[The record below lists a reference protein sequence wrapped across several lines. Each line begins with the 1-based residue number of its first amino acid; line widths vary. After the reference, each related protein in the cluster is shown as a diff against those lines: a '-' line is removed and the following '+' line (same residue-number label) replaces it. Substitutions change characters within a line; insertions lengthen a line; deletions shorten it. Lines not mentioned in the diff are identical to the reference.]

1 MPSRQEPTTQTPLAA
16 SVVALLTIACA
27 RPAPAPS
34 LGSVSAAGATDC
46 SARVEEARV
55 AADLPALSVS
65 LARDGQ
71 ILAWGASGERIAG
84 GGEPVTLHDKWH
96 IGSDTKAMT
105 AHLAALSVARGEI
118 AWDTSVA
125 EVFAELEPAEGW
137 ETVTLLDLVRHQSGL
152 PQLST
157 GAKQYMLVMHS
168 QPTHDLRS
176 QWVEKQ
182 VLPSS
187 PSENRAFSYANSN
200 YMLVGAM
207 LEARS
212 GESWETLLFDRLF
225 TPLGMTGAGLGIPGE
240 GHPRGHRRH
249 SDGQWAPSSDGA
261 GADNVPALGPAGTVH
276 TDHQSWAAFAQAQL
290 EVLHAGDAADP
301 ALSQLF
307 AVPDDS
313 PYAGGWIHLDEPP
326 GGLQGPA
333 WTHGGSNGMWFALA
347 TLLPEYSASF
357 FCTSNALDA
366 SVMGPECARL
376 MAELVKDHSEGN

>member
-1 MPSRQEPTTQTPLAA
+1 MEAA
-16 SVVALLTIACA
+16 RI
-27 RPAPAPS
+27 
-34 LGSVSAAGATDC
+34 
-46 SARVEEARV
+46 
-55 AADLPALSVS
+55 AADLPALAIS

-84 GGEPVTLHDKWH
+84 GGDPVTLSDQWH

-125 EVFAELEPAEGW
+125 EVFAGLEPAAGW

-152 PQLST
+152 PQLSS
-157 GAKQYMLVMHS
+157 GAKQYMLVFHS
-168 QPTHDLRS
+168 QPTVDLRS

-182 VLPSS
+182 VLPNS

-200 YMLVGAM
+200 YMLAGTM

-212 GESWETLLFDRLF
+212 GESWETLIFDRLF

-240 GHPRGHRRH
+240 GQPRGHRRH

-276 TDHQSWAAFAQAQL
+276 TDHQSWAAFAQ
-290 EVLHAGDAADP
+290 D
-301 ALSQLF
+301 
-307 AVPDDS
+307 
-313 PYAGGWIHLDEPP
+313 
-326 GGLQGPA
+326 
-333 WTHGGSNGMWFALA
+333 
-347 TLLPEYSASF
+347 
-357 FCTSNALDA
+357 
-366 SVMGPECARL
+366 
-376 MAELVKDHSEGN
+376 